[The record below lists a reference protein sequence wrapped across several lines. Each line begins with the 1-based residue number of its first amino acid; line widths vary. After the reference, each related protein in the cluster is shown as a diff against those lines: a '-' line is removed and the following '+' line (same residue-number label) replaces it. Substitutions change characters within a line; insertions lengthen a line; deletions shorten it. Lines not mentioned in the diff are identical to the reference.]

1 MEIITGYRG
10 TPHLTSEK
18 ERRLIRGIFG
28 SDSVVLSSGNQ
39 LEAQVLNNSTI
50 QIKDGDL
57 IQKGALGGIPKGSTE
72 DVTIESGSSGY
83 NRIDLICC
91 RYEKDADTR
100 IESMSLVVK
109 KGTQTSG
116 NSPTVPSYTEGDISN
131 GDLIDEFPL
140 YQVRLT
146 GYNITSVERAEG
158 ATPVLSLANAVY
170 FTAQ

>member
-28 SDSVVLSSGNQ
+28 SDSVVLASGNQ

-57 IQKGALGGIPKGSTE
+57 IQKGALGGISKGSTE

-100 IESMSLVVK
+100 IESMSLVVI

-116 NSPTVPSYTEGDISN
+116 DSPTVPSYIDGDIAN
-131 GDLIDEFPL
+131 GDLVDEFPL

-170 FTAQ
+170 LTAQ